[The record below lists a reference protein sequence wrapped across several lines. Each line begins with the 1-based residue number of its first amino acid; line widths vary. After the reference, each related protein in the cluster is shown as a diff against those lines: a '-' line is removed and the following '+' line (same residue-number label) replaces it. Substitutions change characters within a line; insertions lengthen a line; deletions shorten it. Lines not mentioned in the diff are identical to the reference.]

1 LPRPLW
7 TRTFVLAILATTA
20 LFLTLY
26 LPLPV
31 LPPQA
36 KALGASTAGVGVA
49 IGIFSLAAMVVRLLS
64 GPLMDRGRRKEW
76 LLGGLAVF
84 ALTALGYGYAPG
96 FGSFLALRVL
106 QGIGWGA
113 VVTGVAGI
121 VADLAPAERRG
132 EAVGYWGLAPT
143 LAMAVGPWM
152 GGLIMAARDARVV
165 FVGAGSLGVVAF
177 AFLLPVPDVRPQAPA
192 ARQGPLIAFPT
203 GARLP
208 ALVLL
213 LSSFSYGAV
222 VAFLPVE
229 LADHPGRAGLFFTL
243 YAVAILLAR
252 PLSGTLSDRLGRAAV
267 ILPGLALGAVGAFLV
282 GFAAHPGALPAA
294 ALLYGAGVGGASFPG
309 LMALAVDRCPPAT
322 RTAGMALFFS
332 AYDVAIA
339 SGSALL
345 GLVYQ
350 AAGFRALNTVAASC
364 ILLSLV
370 VLAVGLHREGRRR
383 GAARSPAPNAPATDR
398 AGEPP
403 SGTASSPGTPGT
415 SSAPRRR

>member
-1 LPRPLW
+1 LARPLW

-31 LPPQA
+31 LPPRA

-64 GPLMDRGRRKEW
+64 GPLMDRGHRKRW
-76 LLGGLAVF
+76 LLSGLAVF

-106 QGIGWGA
+106 QGVGWGA

-121 VADLAPAERRG
+121 VADLAPAQRRG

-152 GGLIMAARDARVV
+152 GGLMMAARDARLV
-165 FVGAGSLGVVAF
+165 FVVAGALGAVALV
-177 AFLLPVPDVRPQAPA
+177 FLLPVPDVRPRAPVP
-192 ARQGPLIAFPT
+192 RKGPVLAFPS

-213 LSSFSYGAV
+213 LSSLSYGAV

-229 LADHPGRAGLFFTL
+229 LAGQPGRAGLFFSL
-243 YAVAILLAR
+243 YAAAILLTR
-252 PLSGTLSDRLGRAAV
+252 PVSGTLSDRLGRPAV
-267 ILPGLALGAVGAFLV
+267 IVPGLALGGIGAFLI
-282 GFAAHPGALPAA
+282 GFAANPVALALA

-345 GLVYQ
+345 GLVYE
-350 AAGFRALNTVAASC
+350 AAGFQALNTVAASC
-364 ILLSLV
+364 ILLSLL
-370 VLAVGLHREGRRR
+370 VLGIGLHRERRR
-383 GAARSPAPNAPATDR
+383 GGGAQRPAPSHLPAR
-398 AGEPP
+398 EHPAGA
-403 SGTASSPGTPGT
+403 ASSRQGTGRPPDPPG
-415 SSAPRRR
+415 R

>member
-1 LPRPLW
+1 MLKPSSRVLW

-36 KALGASTAGVGVA
+36 KSLGASTAGVGVA

-76 LLGGLAVF
+76 LLAGLAIF
-84 ALTALGYGYAPG
+84 ALTAVGYGYAPG

-106 QGIGWGA
+106 QGAGWGA

-152 GGLIMAARDARVV
+152 GGLLMAARDPRFV
-165 FVGAGSLGVVAF
+165 FLVAGTLGGVAL
-177 AFLLPVPDVRPQAPA
+177 ALLLPVPDVRPHAPPP
-192 ARQGPLIAFPT
+192 RRGPVIAFPS
-203 GARLP
+203 GALLP

-213 LSSFSYGAV
+213 LSSLSYGAV

-229 LADHPGRAGLFFTL
+229 LVDDPGRAGLFFTL
-243 YAVAILLAR
+243 YAAAILLTR
-252 PLSGTLSDRLGRAAV
+252 PVSGTLSDRLGRPAV
-267 ILPGLALGAVGAFLV
+267 ILPGLALGAVGAFLI
-282 GFAAHPGALPAA
+282 GFASSPVALPLA

-309 LMALAVDRCPPAT
+309 LMALAVDRSPPAT

-350 AAGFRALNTVAASC
+350 ASGFRALNAVAASC
-364 ILLSLV
+364 ILLSLL
-370 VLAVGLHREGRRR
+370 VLAVGLHREGRER
-383 GAARSPAPNAPATDR
+383 GAARLPAGSEPPTGR
-398 AGEPP
+398 AG
-403 SGTASSPGTPGT
+403 GSP
-415 SSAPRRR
+415 